1 MHGPVELAVHLYLLN
16 RGLLIAPFHNMTLV
30 SPVTTGAQV
39 MRLVAT
45 IGQCLD
51 ELAA

>member
-16 RGLLIAPFHNMTLV
+16 RGILIAPFHNMTLV
-30 SPVTTGAQV
+30 SPVTMPDQV
-39 MRLVAT
+39 DRLVAT
-45 IGQCLD
+45 LGRCLD

>member
-30 SPVTTGAQV
+30 SPVTTEAQV
-39 MRLVAT
+39 NRLVAT